1 MENASKALI
10 IAGAIL
16 ISILLIS
23 VGIIIMNSINNS
35 VQEGARSA
43 ESQSAEIF
51 NSNFSM
57 YAGEQKGSTV
67 KQLITKIISSN
78 GSDSKHQIYLDK
90 TSKYSVPLSNGWG
103 KVIHSNLS
111 SSSLGRYQA
120 SCDNEKTYD
129 VEFEFADSDNV
140 VDGNIRDIVKIH
152 TEKGYIYK
160 VKITEK

>member
-23 VGIIIMNSINNS
+23 VGIIIMNAINDP
-35 VQEGARSA
+35 VQQGAQSA
-43 ESQSAEIF
+43 ESSAAEIF
-51 NSNFSM
+51 NSNFSL

-67 KQLITKIISSN
+67 RQLITKILSSN

-90 TSKYSVPLSNGWG
+90 TSKYSELLSNGAKITTTNISASSWG
-103 KVIHSNLS
+103 K
-111 SSSLGRYQA
+111 YQS
-120 SCDNEKTYD
+120 SCDNEKTYN
-129 VEFEFADSDNV
+129 VEFSFADSDNV
-140 VDGNIRDIVKIH
+140 VDGNIRDIVKIQ
-152 TEKGYIYK
+152 TESGYIYK

>member
-23 VGIIIMNSINNS
+23 VGLIIMNSINDS

-90 TSKYSVPLSNGWG
+90 TSKYSVSYEWG
-103 KVIHSNLS
+103 KIYSSNLS
-111 SSSLGRYQA
+111 SSSFERYQA
-120 SCDNEKTYD
+120 SCDNEKNYQ